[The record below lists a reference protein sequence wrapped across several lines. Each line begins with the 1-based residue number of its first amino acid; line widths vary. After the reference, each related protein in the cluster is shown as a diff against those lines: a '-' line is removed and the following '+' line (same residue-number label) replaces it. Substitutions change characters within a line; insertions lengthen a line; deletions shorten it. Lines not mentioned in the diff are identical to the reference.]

1 MNKKLPVII
10 LLLTVSALI
19 AFTFAACIPKGSI
32 IILEDRDGK
41 GVLAELKEYDKVDKW
56 ELPLSK
62 GDEVRVEVEHVEGI
76 IGLTVSGKK
85 GSEPYNGSKLEP
97 GAFTFTVEE
106 SDTYVFILRGSKATG
121 KITVR
126 NLGQQ

>member
-62 GDEVRVEVEHVEGI
+62 GDEVRVEVERVEGI

-85 GSEPYNGSKLEP
+85 AASRTTAASWNRAPSPSPSKNP
-97 GAFTFTVEE
+97 TPMC
-106 SDTYVFILRGSKATG
+106 SY
-121 KITVR
+121 
-126 NLGQQ
+126 